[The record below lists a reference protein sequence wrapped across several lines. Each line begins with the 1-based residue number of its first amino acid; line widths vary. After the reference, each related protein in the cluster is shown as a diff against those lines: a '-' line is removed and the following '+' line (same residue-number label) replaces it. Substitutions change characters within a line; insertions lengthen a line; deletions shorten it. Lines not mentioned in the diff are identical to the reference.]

1 MVQSPLLMSNLQGA
15 SKTAKI
21 LVVDDEPDI
30 LEIISFNLRKEGYEV
45 RTAEN
50 GLEAISIA
58 KDFVP
63 DMILLDV
70 MMPKMDGMEACK
82 QIRTIPTLKHCF
94 IVFLT
99 AREEE
104 FVEVLSFQAG
114 ADDFLTKPI
123 KPRALLSRIEA
134 VFRRTYEESK
144 GEKIQ
149 NIILGNLVIDR
160 ESYQV
165 LQDGKVVVLAR
176 KEFELLFLLASR
188 PGKVFTRD
196 QILETIWGTDVVVIN
211 RTIDVHI
218 RKLREKLGDAYI
230 TTIKGVGYKFE
241 LS

>member
-1 MVQSPLLMSNLQGA
+1 MSAYQGA
-15 SKTAKI
+15 PKVAKI

-30 LEIISFNLRKEGYEV
+30 LEIISYNLRKEGYEV
-45 RTAEN
+45 KTAEN
-50 GLEAISIA
+50 GLEAVASA
-58 KDFVP
+58 KEFLP

-82 QIRTIPTLKHCF
+82 QIRAVPSLKHSF
-94 IVFLT
+94 ILFLT

-123 KPRALLSRIEA
+123 KPRALISRIEA
-134 VFRRTYEESK
+134 VFRRSKEDAKLEETK
-144 GEKIQ
+144 QIK
-149 NIILGNLVIDR
+149 LGNLVIDR

-165 LQDGKVVVLAR
+165 TQDGTVVVLAR

-241 LS
+241 LN

>member
-1 MVQSPLLMSNLQGA
+1 MSAYQGA
-15 SKTAKI
+15 PKVAKI

-30 LEIISFNLRKEGYEV
+30 LEIISYNLRKEGYEV
-45 RTAEN
+45 KTAEN
-50 GLEAISIA
+50 GYEAVAAA
-58 KDFVP
+58 KEFLP

-82 QIRTIPTLKHCF
+82 QIRALPSLKHSF
-94 IVFLT
+94 ILFLT

-123 KPRALLSRIEA
+123 KPRALISRIEA
-134 VFRRTYEESK
+134 VFRRSKEEARTEQTK
-144 GEKIQ
+144 QIKV
-149 NIILGNLVIDR
+149 GNLVIDR

-165 LQDGKVVVLAR
+165 TQDGTVVVLAR

-241 LS
+241 LN

>member
-1 MVQSPLLMSNLQGA
+1 MSAYQGA
-15 SKTAKI
+15 PKVAKI

-30 LEIISFNLRKEGYEV
+30 LEIISYNLRKEGYEV
-45 RTAEN
+45 KTAEN
-50 GLEAISIA
+50 GLEAVAAA
-58 KDFVP
+58 KEFLP

-82 QIRTIPTLKHCF
+82 QIRAVPSLKHCF
-94 IVFLT
+94 ILFLT

-123 KPRALLSRIEA
+123 KPRALISRIEA
-134 VFRRTYEESK
+134 VFRRSKEDAKLEETK
-144 GEKIQ
+144 QIK
-149 NIILGNLVIDR
+149 LGNLVIDR

-165 LQDGKVVVLAR
+165 TQDGTVVVLAR

-241 LS
+241 LN

>member
-1 MVQSPLLMSNLQGA
+1 MSAYQGSP
-15 SKTAKI
+15 KIAKI

-30 LEIISFNLRKEGYEV
+30 LEIISYNLRKEGYEV
-45 RTAEN
+45 KTAEN
-50 GLEAISIA
+50 GLEAVASA
-58 KDFVP
+58 KEFLP

-82 QIRTIPTLKHCF
+82 QIRAVPSLKHCF
-94 IVFLT
+94 ILFLT

-123 KPRALLSRIEA
+123 KPRALISRIEA
-134 VFRRTYEESK
+134 VFRRSK
-144 GEKIQ
+144 EDAKLEQTKQIK
-149 NIILGNLVIDR
+149 LGNLVIDR

-165 LQDGKVVVLAR
+165 TQDGTVVVLAR

-241 LS
+241 LN

>member
-1 MVQSPLLMSNLQGA
+1 MSAYQGA
-15 SKTAKI
+15 PKVAKI

-30 LEIISFNLRKEGYEV
+30 LEIISYNLRKEGYEV
-45 RTAEN
+45 KTAEN
-50 GLEAISIA
+50 GLEAVASA
-58 KDFVP
+58 KEFLP

-82 QIRTIPTLKHCF
+82 QIRAVPSLKHSF
-94 IVFLT
+94 ILFLT

-123 KPRALLSRIEA
+123 KPRALISRIEA
-134 VFRRTYEESK
+134 VFRRSK
-144 GEKIQ
+144 EDAKLEQTKQIK
-149 NIILGNLVIDR
+149 LGNLVIDR

-165 LQDGKVVVLAR
+165 TQDGTVVVLAR

-241 LS
+241 LN

>member
-1 MVQSPLLMSNLQGA
+1 M
-15 SKTAKI
+15 
-21 LVVDDEPDI
+21 
-30 LEIISFNLRKEGYEV
+30 EIISYNLRKEGYEV
-45 RTAEN
+45 KTAEN
-50 GLEAISIA
+50 GLEAVASA
-58 KDFVP
+58 KEFLP

-82 QIRTIPTLKHCF
+82 QIRAVPSLKHCF
-94 IVFLT
+94 ILFLT

-123 KPRALLSRIEA
+123 KPRALISRIEA
-134 VFRRTYEESK
+134 VFRRSK
-144 GEKIQ
+144 EDAKLEQTKQIK
-149 NIILGNLVIDR
+149 LGNLVIDR

-165 LQDGKVVVLAR
+165 TQDGTVVVLAR

-196 QILETIWGTDVVVIN
+196 QILESIWGTDVVVIN

-241 LS
+241 LN

>member
-1 MVQSPLLMSNLQGA
+1 MSAYQGA
-15 SKTAKI
+15 PKVAKI

-30 LEIISFNLRKEGYEV
+30 LEIISYNLRKEGYEV
-45 RTAEN
+45 KTAEN
-50 GLEAISIA
+50 GLEAVASA
-58 KDFVP
+58 KEFLP

-82 QIRTIPTLKHCF
+82 QIRAVPSLKHCF
-94 IVFLT
+94 ILFLT

-123 KPRALLSRIEA
+123 KPRALISRIEA
-134 VFRRTYEESK
+134 VFRRSK
-144 GEKIQ
+144 EDAKLEQTKQIK
-149 NIILGNLVIDR
+149 LGNLVIDR

-165 LQDGKVVVLAR
+165 TQDGTVVVLAR

-196 QILETIWGTDVVVIN
+196 QILESIWGTDVVVIN

-241 LS
+241 LN

>member
-1 MVQSPLLMSNLQGA
+1 MSAYQGSP
-15 SKTAKI
+15 KVAKI

-30 LEIISFNLRKEGYEV
+30 LEIIAYNLRKEGYEV
-45 RTAEN
+45 KTAEN
-50 GLEAISIA
+50 GLEAVASA
-58 KDFVP
+58 KEFLP

-82 QIRTIPTLKHCF
+82 QIRAVPSLKHCF
-94 IVFLT
+94 ILFLT

-123 KPRALLSRIEA
+123 KPRALISRIEA
-134 VFRRTYEESK
+134 VFRRSK
-144 GEKIQ
+144 EDAKLEQTKEIK
-149 NIILGNLVIDR
+149 LGNLVIDR

-165 LQDGKVVVLAR
+165 TQDGTVVVLAR

-218 RKLREKLGDAYI
+218 RKLREKLGNAYI

-241 LS
+241 LN

>member
-1 MVQSPLLMSNLQGA
+1 MSAYQGA
-15 SKTAKI
+15 PKVAKI

-30 LEIISFNLRKEGYEV
+30 LEIISYNLRKEGYEV
-45 RTAEN
+45 KTAEN
-50 GLEAISIA
+50 GLEAVAAA
-58 KDFVP
+58 KEFLP

-82 QIRTIPTLKHCF
+82 QIRAVPSLKHCF
-94 IVFLT
+94 ILFLT

-123 KPRALLSRIEA
+123 KPRALISRIEA
-134 VFRRTYEESK
+134 VFRRSK
-144 GEKIQ
+144 EDAKLEQTKQIK
-149 NIILGNLVIDR
+149 LGNLVIDR

-165 LQDGKVVVLAR
+165 TQDGKVVVLAR

-241 LS
+241 LN

>member
-1 MVQSPLLMSNLQGA
+1 MSAYQGA
-15 SKTAKI
+15 PKVAKI

-30 LEIISFNLRKEGYEV
+30 LEIISYNLRKEGYEV
-45 RTAEN
+45 KTAEN
-50 GLEAISIA
+50 GFEAVAAA
-58 KDFVP
+58 KEFLP

-82 QIRTIPTLKHCF
+82 QIRAIPSLKHSF
-94 IVFLT
+94 ILFLT

-123 KPRALLSRIEA
+123 KPRALISRIEA
-134 VFRRTYEESK
+134 VFRRSKEEARIEQTK
-144 GEKIQ
+144 QIKV
-149 NIILGNLVIDR
+149 GNLVIDR

-165 LQDGKVVVLAR
+165 TQDGTVVVLAR

-241 LS
+241 LN

>member
-1 MVQSPLLMSNLQGA
+1 MSAYQGA
-15 SKTAKI
+15 PKVAKI

-30 LEIISFNLRKEGYEV
+30 LEIISYNLRKEGYEV
-45 RTAEN
+45 KTAEN
-50 GLEAISIA
+50 GLEAVASA
-58 KDFVP
+58 KEFLP

-82 QIRTIPTLKHCF
+82 QIRAVPSLKHSF
-94 IVFLT
+94 ILFLT

-123 KPRALLSRIEA
+123 KPRALISRIEA
-134 VFRRTYEESK
+134 VFRRSK
-144 GEKIQ
+144 EDAKLEQTKQIK
-149 NIILGNLVIDR
+149 LGNLVIDR

-165 LQDGKVVVLAR
+165 TQDGKVVVLAR

-241 LS
+241 LN

>member
-1 MVQSPLLMSNLQGA
+1 MVQSPLLMSALQGA

-165 LQDGKVVVLAR
+165 IQDGKVVVLAR

>member
-1 MVQSPLLMSNLQGA
+1 MSAYQGA
-15 SKTAKI
+15 PKVAKI

-30 LEIISFNLRKEGYEV
+30 LEIISYNLRKEGYEV
-45 RTAEN
+45 KTAEN
-50 GLEAISIA
+50 GLEGVAAA
-58 KDFVP
+58 KEFLP
-63 DMILLDV
+63 NMILLDV

-82 QIRTIPTLKHCF
+82 QIRALPSLKNCF
-94 IVFLT
+94 ILFLT

-123 KPRALLSRIEA
+123 KPRALISRIEA
-134 VFRRTYEESK
+134 VLRRSK
-144 GEKIQ
+144 EDTKVEQTKQIK
-149 NIILGNLVIDR
+149 LGNLVIDR

-165 LQDGKVVVLAR
+165 TQDGTVVVLAR

-241 LS
+241 LN

>member
-1 MVQSPLLMSNLQGA
+1 MSTLQGVTKA
-15 SKTAKI
+15 AKI

-30 LEIISFNLRKEGYEV
+30 VDIISYNLRKEGYV
-45 RTAEN
+45 VQTAEN
-50 GLEAISIA
+50 GLEAVSAA
-58 KDFVP
+58 KNFVP

-82 QIRTIPTLKHCF
+82 QIRAIPVLKNSF
-94 IVFLT
+94 ILFLT

-104 FVEVLSFQAG
+104 FVEVLSWQAG

-123 KPRALLSRIEA
+123 KPRALISRIEA
-134 VFRRTYEESK
+134 VFKRSK
-144 GEKIQ
+144 EGSKLEQGKQIKA
-149 NIILGNLVIDR
+149 GNLLIDR

-165 LQDGKVVVLAR
+165 IQDGQVVVLAR

-218 RKLREKLGDAYI
+218 RKLREKLGDACI

-241 LS
+241 SN

>member
-1 MVQSPLLMSNLQGA
+1 MSALKGA
-15 SKTAKI
+15 SKFAKI

-30 LEIISFNLRKEGYEV
+30 LEIISYNLRKEGYEIQ
-45 RTAEN
+45 TAEN
-50 GLEAISIA
+50 GLEAVASA
-58 KDFVP
+58 KEFLP

-82 QIRTIPTLKHCF
+82 QIRAVPSLKHCF
-94 IVFLT
+94 ILFLT

-114 ADDFLTKPI
+114 ADDFFTKPI
-123 KPRALLSRIEA
+123 KPRALISRIEA
-134 VFRRTYEESK
+134 VFRRSK
-144 GEKIQ
+144 EDAKLEQTKEIK
-149 NIILGNLVIDR
+149 LGNLVIDR

-165 LQDGKVVVLAR
+165 TQDGTVVVLAR

-218 RKLREKLGDAYI
+218 RKLREKLGDVCI
-230 TTIKGVGYKFE
+230 TTINGVGYKFE
-241 LS
+241 LN

>member
-1 MVQSPLLMSNLQGA
+1 MSAYQGA
-15 SKTAKI
+15 PKVAKI

-30 LEIISFNLRKEGYEV
+30 LEIISYNLRKEGYEV
-45 RTAEN
+45 KTAEN
-50 GLEAISIA
+50 GLEAVAAA
-58 KDFVP
+58 KEFLP

-82 QIRTIPTLKHCF
+82 QIRAVPSLKHCF
-94 IVFLT
+94 ILFLT

-123 KPRALLSRIEA
+123 KPRALISRIEA
-134 VFRRTYEESK
+134 VFRRSK
-144 GEKIQ
+144 EDAKLEQTKQIK
-149 NIILGNLVIDR
+149 LGNLVIDR

-165 LQDGKVVVLAR
+165 TQDGTVVVLAR

-196 QILETIWGTDVVVIN
+196 QILESIWGTDVVVIN

-241 LS
+241 LN

>member
-1 MVQSPLLMSNLQGA
+1 MSAYQGA
-15 SKTAKI
+15 PKVAKI

-30 LEIISFNLRKEGYEV
+30 LEIISYNLRKEGYEV
-45 RTAEN
+45 KTAEN
-50 GLEAISIA
+50 GLEAVASA
-58 KDFVP
+58 KEFLP

-82 QIRTIPTLKHCF
+82 QIRAVPSLKHCF
-94 IVFLT
+94 ILFLT

-123 KPRALLSRIEA
+123 KPRALISRIEA
-134 VFRRTYEESK
+134 VFRRSK
-144 GEKIQ
+144 EDAKLEQTKEIK
-149 NIILGNLVIDR
+149 LGNLVIDR

-165 LQDGKVVVLAR
+165 TQDGTVVVLAR

-218 RKLREKLGDAYI
+218 RKLREKLGNAYI

-241 LS
+241 LN

>member
-1 MVQSPLLMSNLQGA
+1 MSAYQGA
-15 SKTAKI
+15 PKVAKI

-30 LEIISFNLRKEGYEV
+30 LEIISYNLRKEGYEV
-45 RTAEN
+45 KTAEN
-50 GLEAISIA
+50 GLEAVAAA
-58 KDFVP
+58 KEFLP

-82 QIRTIPTLKHCF
+82 QIRAVPSLKHCF
-94 IVFLT
+94 ILFLT

-123 KPRALLSRIEA
+123 KPRALISRIEA
-134 VFRRTYEESK
+134 VFRRSK
-144 GEKIQ
+144 EDAKLEQTKQIK
-149 NIILGNLVIDR
+149 LGNLVIDR

-165 LQDGKVVVLAR
+165 TQDGKVVVLAR

-196 QILETIWGTDVVVIN
+196 QILESIWGTDVVVIN

-241 LS
+241 LN

>member
-1 MVQSPLLMSNLQGA
+1 MSAYQGA
-15 SKTAKI
+15 PKVAKI

-30 LEIISFNLRKEGYEV
+30 LEIISYNLRKEGYEV
-45 RTAEN
+45 KTAEN
-50 GLEAISIA
+50 GLEAVAAA
-58 KDFVP
+58 KEFLP

-82 QIRTIPTLKHCF
+82 QIRALPSLKHSF
-94 IVFLT
+94 ILFLT

-123 KPRALLSRIEA
+123 KPRALISRIEA
-134 VFRRTYEESK
+134 VFRRSKEEARTEQTK
-144 GEKIQ
+144 QIK
-149 NIILGNLVIDR
+149 LGNLVIDR

-165 LQDGKVVVLAR
+165 TQDGKVVVLAR

-241 LS
+241 LN

>member
-1 MVQSPLLMSNLQGA
+1 MSAYQGA
-15 SKTAKI
+15 PKVAKI

-30 LEIISFNLRKEGYEV
+30 LEIISYNLRKEGYEV
-45 RTAEN
+45 KTAEN
-50 GLEAISIA
+50 GLEAVASA
-58 KDFVP
+58 KEFLP

-82 QIRTIPTLKHCF
+82 QIRAVPSLKHSF
-94 IVFLT
+94 ILFLT

-123 KPRALLSRIEA
+123 KPRALISRIEA
-134 VFRRTYEESK
+134 VFRRSK
-144 GEKIQ
+144 EDAKLEQTKQIK
-149 NIILGNLVIDR
+149 LGNLVIDR

-165 LQDGKVVVLAR
+165 TQDGTVVVLAR

-196 QILETIWGTDVVVIN
+196 QILESIWGTDVVVIN

-241 LS
+241 LN

>member
-1 MVQSPLLMSNLQGA
+1 MSAYQGA
-15 SKTAKI
+15 PKVAKI

-30 LEIISFNLRKEGYEV
+30 LEIISYNLRKEGYEV
-45 RTAEN
+45 KTAEN
-50 GLEAISIA
+50 GLEAVASA
-58 KDFVP
+58 KEFLP

-82 QIRTIPTLKHCF
+82 QIRAVPSLKHCF
-94 IVFLT
+94 ILFLT

-123 KPRALLSRIEA
+123 KPRALISRIEA
-134 VFRRTYEESK
+134 VFRRSK
-144 GEKIQ
+144 EDAKLEQTKQIK
-149 NIILGNLVIDR
+149 LGNLVIDR

-165 LQDGKVVVLAR
+165 TQDGTVVVLAR

-241 LS
+241 LN

>member
-1 MVQSPLLMSNLQGA
+1 MSAYQGA
-15 SKTAKI
+15 PKVAKI

-30 LEIISFNLRKEGYEV
+30 LEIISYNLRKEGYEV
-45 RTAEN
+45 KTAEN
-50 GLEAISIA
+50 GLEAVAAA
-58 KDFVP
+58 KEFLP

-82 QIRTIPTLKHCF
+82 QIRAVPSLKHSF
-94 IVFLT
+94 ILFLT

-123 KPRALLSRIEA
+123 KPRALISRIEA
-134 VFRRTYEESK
+134 VFRRSK
-144 GEKIQ
+144 EDAKLEQTKQIK
-149 NIILGNLVIDR
+149 LGNLVIDR

-165 LQDGKVVVLAR
+165 TQDGTVVVLAR

-196 QILETIWGTDVVVIN
+196 QILESIWGTDVVVIN

-241 LS
+241 LN

>member
-1 MVQSPLLMSNLQGA
+1 MSALKGA
-15 SKTAKI
+15 SKFAKI

-30 LEIISFNLRKEGYEV
+30 LEIISYNLRKEGYEIQ
-45 RTAEN
+45 TAEN
-50 GLEAISIA
+50 GLEAVASA
-58 KDFVP
+58 KEFLP

-82 QIRTIPTLKHCF
+82 QIRAVPSLKHCF
-94 IVFLT
+94 ILFLT

-123 KPRALLSRIEA
+123 KPRALISRIEA
-134 VFRRTYEESK
+134 VFRRSK
-144 GEKIQ
+144 EDAKLEQTKEIK
-149 NIILGNLVIDR
+149 LGNLVIDR

-165 LQDGKVVVLAR
+165 TQDGTVVVLAR

-218 RKLREKLGDAYI
+218 RKLREKLGDVCI
-230 TTIKGVGYKFE
+230 TTINGVGYKFE
-241 LS
+241 LN

>member
-1 MVQSPLLMSNLQGA
+1 MSNLQGA

>member
-1 MVQSPLLMSNLQGA
+1 MSAYQGA
-15 SKTAKI
+15 PKVAKI

-30 LEIISFNLRKEGYEV
+30 LEIISYNLRKEGYEV
-45 RTAEN
+45 KTAEN
-50 GLEAISIA
+50 GLEAVACA
-58 KDFVP
+58 KEFLP

-82 QIRTIPTLKHCF
+82 QIRAIPSLKHCF
-94 IVFLT
+94 ILFLT

-123 KPRALLSRIEA
+123 KPRALISRIEA
-134 VFRRTYEESK
+134 VFRRSK
-144 GEKIQ
+144 EDAKIEQ
-149 NIILGNLVIDR
+149 TKQIKLGNLVIDR

-165 LQDGKVVVLAR
+165 TQDGTVVVLAR

-241 LS
+241 LN

>member
-1 MVQSPLLMSNLQGA
+1 MSTFKGTP
-15 SKTAKI
+15 KVAKI

-30 LEIISFNLRKEGYEV
+30 LEIISYNLCKEGYEV
-45 RTAEN
+45 KTAEN

-58 KDFVP
+58 KDFIP
-63 DMILLDV
+63 DMIVLDV

-82 QIRTIPTLKHCF
+82 QIRALPSLRNCF
-94 IVFLT
+94 ILFLT

-134 VFRRTYEESK
+134 VFRRSK
-144 GEKIQ
+144 EDPKEDQSKQIQ
-149 NIILGNLVIDR
+149 IGDLVIDR

-165 LQDGKVVVLAR
+165 IQDGNVVVLAR
-176 KEFELLFLLASR
+176 KEFELLYLLASR

-196 QILETIWGTDVVVIN
+196 QILERIWGADVAVVN

-218 RKLREKLGDAYI
+218 RKLREKLGVAYI
-230 TTIKGVGYKFE
+230 TTIKGVGYKFG
-241 LS
+241 LN

>member
-1 MVQSPLLMSNLQGA
+1 MSAYQGA
-15 SKTAKI
+15 PKVAKI

-30 LEIISFNLRKEGYEV
+30 LEIISYNLRKEGYEV
-45 RTAEN
+45 KTAEN
-50 GLEAISIA
+50 GLEAVAAA
-58 KDFVP
+58 KEFLP

-82 QIRTIPTLKHCF
+82 QIRALPSLKHSF
-94 IVFLT
+94 ILFLT

-123 KPRALLSRIEA
+123 KPRALISRIEA
-134 VFRRTYEESK
+134 VFRRSK
-144 GEKIQ
+144 EDAKLEQTKQIK
-149 NIILGNLVIDR
+149 LGNLVIDR

-165 LQDGKVVVLAR
+165 TQDGTVVVLAR

-196 QILETIWGTDVVVIN
+196 QILESIWGTDVVVIN

-241 LS
+241 LN

>member
-1 MVQSPLLMSNLQGA
+1 MSAYQGSP
-15 SKTAKI
+15 KIAKI

-30 LEIISFNLRKEGYEV
+30 LEIISYNLRKEGYEV
-45 RTAEN
+45 KTAEN
-50 GLEAISIA
+50 GLEAVASA
-58 KDFVP
+58 KEFLP

-82 QIRTIPTLKHCF
+82 QIRAVPSLKHCF
-94 IVFLT
+94 ILFLT

-123 KPRALLSRIEA
+123 KPRALISRIEA
-134 VFRRTYEESK
+134 VFRRSK
-144 GEKIQ
+144 EDAKLEQTKEIK
-149 NIILGNLVIDR
+149 LGNLVIDR

-165 LQDGKVVVLAR
+165 TQDGTVVVLAR

-218 RKLREKLGDAYI
+218 RKLREKLGNAYI

-241 LS
+241 LN

>member
-1 MVQSPLLMSNLQGA
+1 MSAYQGSP
-15 SKTAKI
+15 KVAKI

-30 LEIISFNLRKEGYEV
+30 LEIISYNLRKEGYEV
-45 RTAEN
+45 KTAEN
-50 GLEAISIA
+50 GLEAVASA
-58 KDFVP
+58 KEFLP

-82 QIRTIPTLKHCF
+82 QIRAVPSLKHCF
-94 IVFLT
+94 ILFLT

-123 KPRALLSRIEA
+123 KPRALISRIEA
-134 VFRRTYEESK
+134 VFRRSK
-144 GEKIQ
+144 EDAKLEQTKEIK
-149 NIILGNLVIDR
+149 LGNLVIDR

-165 LQDGKVVVLAR
+165 TQDGTVVVLAR

-218 RKLREKLGDAYI
+218 RKLREKLGNAYI

-241 LS
+241 LN

>member
-1 MVQSPLLMSNLQGA
+1 MTTIHGA
-15 SKTAKI
+15 PNVAKI

-30 LEIISFNLRKEGYEV
+30 LEIISYNLRKEGYEV
-45 RTAEN
+45 KTAEN
-50 GLEAISIA
+50 GLEAVAFA
-58 KDFVP
+58 KEFLP

-82 QIRTIPTLKHCF
+82 QIRAVQSLKNCF
-94 IVFLT
+94 ILFLT

-123 KPRALLSRIEA
+123 KPRALISRIEA
-134 VFRRTYEESK
+134 VFRRSK
-144 GEKIQ
+144 EDNKVVQTMQIR
-149 NIILGNLVIDR
+149 LGNLVIDR

-165 LQDGKVVVLAR
+165 TQDGTVVVLAR
-176 KEFELLFLLASR
+176 KEFELLYLLASR

-196 QILETIWGTDVVVIN
+196 QILEIIWGTDVVVIN

-241 LS
+241 LN

>member
-1 MVQSPLLMSNLQGA
+1 MSAYQGA
-15 SKTAKI
+15 PKVAKI

-30 LEIISFNLRKEGYEV
+30 LEIISYNLRKEGYEV
-45 RTAEN
+45 KTAEN
-50 GLEAISIA
+50 GLEAVAAA
-58 KDFVP
+58 KEFLP

-82 QIRTIPTLKHCF
+82 QIRAVPSLKHSF
-94 IVFLT
+94 ILFLT

-123 KPRALLSRIEA
+123 KPRALISRIEA
-134 VFRRTYEESK
+134 VFRRSK
-144 GEKIQ
+144 EDAKLEQTKQIK
-149 NIILGNLVIDR
+149 LGNLVIDR

-165 LQDGKVVVLAR
+165 TQDGTVVVLAR

-241 LS
+241 LN